1 MLRTSLCQ
9 NTERTD
15 GSGVRSAVGDVIV
28 DGLEKFRQFMDVVYD
43 NAEATIYRRG
53 GERAWPPG
61 VRPASLPK
69 IAFLTLPAP
78 AMLPSYYSN
87 HGEIRRL
94 VPESVSEP

>member
-1 MLRTSLCQ
+1 M
-9 NTERTD
+9 
-15 GSGVRSAVGDVIV
+15 IV

-69 IAFLTLPAP
+69 IAFLT
-78 AMLPSYYSN
+78 
-87 HGEIRRL
+87 
-94 VPESVSEP
+94 